1 MDGKDRGD
9 TTMNALDTVAAMLAK
24 RYAEPGEHGRIVFW
38 LDEAGDYADE
48 VRTMFGPESA
58 YEALRDV
65 ELIIGGDTPFT
76 DRYMMTAQHPDR
88 KFAVYLHGEQPTA
101 EDDWL
106 LDMKLAYAPTFS
118 ADRLSMTLTELAP
131 DASEETKE
139 AWLAV
144 MRRTPQF
151 FESKQQV
158 KKLVARLTAQDDTR
172 QLQAKMVAVLLG
184 LPHGQHSLQDIWRT
198 LLAREADGD
207 DDGILKIEQMGLGAF
222 HWHGTEAIYHY
233 PASDRPEASR
243 TVKDFK
249 LWLLEL
255 AWNGFI
261 SPSHDETYY
270 AGIRRDFTGWCNDV
284 RFRET
289 MRRITD
295 SASEDLDIPSR
306 VAGMDID
313 DLAAHGLYRAVDQAL
328 VSRLLEKL
336 GYQSITDT
344 EVQRIVNNRTET
356 LWYDVFA
363 KDYQAVAD
371 ASALRAALDDV
382 DGHIELQSPRQ
393 GFESYTS
400 RYFTVDQAY
409 RRFRTAFDTA
419 PDLDAPAVSN
429 ELEADYV
436 RFQLELGAAWQRQ
449 LNTLDM
455 WRISGVA
462 SQWDFF
468 RNKVEQP
475 FLKTNRKVAVIIS
488 DALRYE
494 VAEEFSQRIDA
505 ESRYT
510 ASISAQLGVLPS
522 YTQLGMAALL
532 PHERLALDTH
542 SASALPNGLVL
553 ADDHASDGTNNR
565 DVILQT
571 HNGHAIQGK
580 DLLAMP
586 TGEAREL
593 VKSCAVLYVYHDEI
607 DKEGDKGDE
616 DKVFGTCEHAIGTLI
631 TIVKKLAS
639 ANVNNFLVTAD
650 HGFLYQR
657 SKLDA
662 AEWLSE
668 VPHGDAVWMKKR
680 RFSTGAHLVPNEA
693 FMTYT
698 AQQIGLSNTPEEGV
712 TVQLPNSILRMRQQ
726 GDGARYV
733 HGGASLQE
741 IVVPVVAINKGRSAS
756 GDVRPV
762 RFEILQS
769 TDRITT
775 GQITVDFLQSEPV
788 GGKVRERTIFV
799 GLYGRDE
806 HGDWTLISNETPIA
820 FNSTSNEAANRHNRV
835 TFVLTPEADAFN
847 GQPIMLLCH
856 EIVAGSSARRPLEQK
871 AQFTLRRDIQ
881 SGDDDLLDWD

>member
-1 MDGKDRGD
+1 
-9 TTMNALDTVAAMLAK
+9 MNALDAVAAMLAK

-48 VRTMFGPESA
+48 VQTMFGPEST
-58 YEALRDV
+58 YEELRDV

-76 DRYMMTAQHPDR
+76 DRYTMTAQYPDR
-88 KFAVYLHGEQPTA
+88 KFAVYLHGEQPA
-101 EDDWL
+101 IEDDWL
-106 LDMKLAYAPTFS
+106 LDMKLAYAPIFS

-131 DASEETKE
+131 DASEETRE

-151 FESKQQV
+151 FESKPQV
-158 KKLVARLTAQDDTR
+158 KKLAARLTAQDDTR

-198 LLAREADGD
+198 LLARDADGD
-207 DDGILKIEQMGLGAF
+207 DDGIRKIEQMGLVPF
-222 HWHGTEAIYHY
+222 HWQGTEAIYHY
-233 PASDRPEASR
+233 PASDRTEANR

-255 AWNGFI
+255 AWNGFV
-261 SPSHDETYY
+261 SPGHDETYY

-289 MRRITD
+289 MRHITD

-313 DLAAHGLYRAVDQAL
+313 DLSAHGLYRAVDQAL
-328 VSRLLEKL
+328 ISRLLERL
-336 GYQSITDT
+336 GTQSITDT
-344 EVQRIVNNRTET
+344 EAQRIINDRTET

-363 KDYQAVAD
+363 KDYQAIAA
-371 ASALRAALDDV
+371 ASALRAALDAV
-382 DGHIELQSPRQ
+382 DSHIELQSPQQ
-393 GFESYTS
+393 GFEAYTS

-409 RRFRTAFDTA
+409 RRFRAAFDMA
-419 PDLDAPAVSN
+419 PDLDAPAVGN

-449 LNTLDM
+449 LNTLDA
-455 WRISGVA
+455 WRIDGVA
-462 SQWDFF
+462 NQWDFF
-468 RNKVEQP
+468 RNKVDQP
-475 FLKTNRKVAVIIS
+475 FLKANRKVAVIIS

-494 VAEEFSQRIDA
+494 VAEEFSRRIEA

-532 PHERLALDTH
+532 PHERIALDTH
-542 SASALPNGLVL
+542 TASALPDGLVL
-553 ADDHASDGTNNR
+553 ADGRASGGTDNR
-565 DVILQT
+565 DTILQD
-571 HNGHAIQGK
+571 HHGHAIQAK

-586 TGEAREL
+586 TSGAREL
-593 VKSCAVLYVYHDEI
+593 VKSCDVLYVYHDEI

-616 DKVFGTCEHAIGTLI
+616 DKVFVACERAIGTLI
-631 TIVKKLAS
+631 AIVKKLAN

-657 SKLDA
+657 SELDA

-680 RFSTGAHLVPNEA
+680 RFSTGSRLVPNEA

-698 AQQIGLSNTPEEGV
+698 AQQVGLSNAPEEGV

-726 GDGARYV
+726 GDGAKYV
-733 HGGASLQE
+733 HGGAALQE
-741 IVVPVVAINKGRSAS
+741 IVVPVVAINKGRSSS

-762 RFEILQS
+762 RFDILQS

-775 GQITVDFLQSEPV
+775 GQITVDFLQAEPV
-788 GGKVRERTIFV
+788 GGKVRERTVFV
-799 GLYGRDE
+799 GLYGRNKD
-806 HGDWTLISNETPIA
+806 DDDATLISNETPIA
-820 FNSTSNEAANRHNRV
+820 FNSTSKEAANRHNRV
-835 TFVLTPEADAFN
+835 TFMLTPEADAFN
-847 GQPIMLLCH
+847 GKPIMLLCH
-856 EIVAGSSARRPLEQK
+856 EIVAGSSARRPLGQK

-881 SGDDDLLDWD
+881 SGDADLLDWD